1 MIEQLEYAFIGFT
14 VGTALVAAIAY
25 LGALSLYRK

>member
-14 VGTALVAAIAY
+14 VGVAIVSAIAY